1 MKIKN
6 MRLTK
11 EEKKILKDVESGKY
25 ISDGNIEAERKR
37 LQLIAQ
43 NTIQLRKTKNV
54 NIRIRED
61 DLNKLSI
68 VFNYFFTLIHQEN
81 TGKLN
86 NQQPINVIYFV

>member
-1 MKIKN
+1 

-61 DLNKLSI
+61 DLNKLRAKAQASGI
-68 VFNYFFTLIHQEN
+68 PYQTMISVLIRQY
-81 TGKLN
+81 TSDKL
-86 NQQPINVIYFV
+86 QIQI

>member
-11 EEKKILKDVESGKY
+11 EEKQILKDVESGKY
-25 ISDGNIEAERKR
+25 ISEGIIEEERKR

-61 DLNKLSI
+61 DLNKLRAKAQASGI
-68 VFNYFFTLIHQEN
+68 PYQTMISVLIRQY
-81 TGKLN
+81 TSDKL
-86 NQQPINVIYFV
+86 QIQI

>member
-25 ISDGNIEAERKR
+25 ISNGNIEAERKR

-61 DLNKLSI
+61 DLNKLRAKAQASGI
-68 VFNYFFTLIHQEN
+68 PYQTMISVLIRQY
-81 TGKLN
+81 TSDKL
-86 NQQPINVIYFV
+86 QIQI

>member
-61 DLNKLSI
+61 DLNKLRAKAQASGI
-68 VFNYFFTLIHQEN
+68 PYQTMISVLIRQY
-81 TGKLN
+81 TSDKL
-86 NQQPINVIYFV
+86 QIQI

>member
-11 EEKKILKDVESGKY
+11 EEKKILKDIESGKY

-61 DLNKLSI
+61 DLNKLRAKAQASGI
-68 VFNYFFTLIHQEN
+68 PYQTMISVLIRQY
-81 TGKLN
+81 TSDKL
-86 NQQPINVIYFV
+86 QIQI